1 MSSLECKFCKKN
13 YSSVSSLN
21 YHQKTAKYC
30 LKIQQIS
37 NVEVKKVSF
46 DCEYCNKQFSSKQ
59 RLKVHIENCLDKYK
73 KITQNLKDNIDTNL
87 KKYNL
92 TIVEKDIRIKDLEKI
107 ILDLENKVNVIAVE
121 TEVRIL
127 RERDERST
135 ATVEEIAKQPRI
147 NASITTNNNQKVLIN
162 TPMDMSHQTLN
173 HAIQSGF
180 SGEYLVQGQKG
191 VARFAYDNIL
201 KDEEG
206 KLKYICTDAARQI
219 FQYKNEDG
227 SMQKDVRATKLTKA
241 LLGSELKSTSHKI
254 ACESMRKGGDQE
266 FMNYTD
272 HYQDIREME
281 TDNSDFSKELC
292 TLVV

>member
-1 MSSLECKFCKKN
+1 MSYECKFCKKK
-13 YSSVSSLN
+13 YVSKGNLKT
-21 YHQKTAKYC
+21 HQKTAKYC
-30 LKIQQIS
+30 LEIQKTFENTIINEDIVNMS
-37 NVEVKKVSF
+37 YICN
-46 DCEYCNKQFSSKQ
+46 YCNKSFTSKQ
-59 RLKVHIENCLDKYK
+59 RYNSHLDICVSKFKTIINNLEN
-73 KITQNLKDNIDTNL
+73 KISDQ
-87 KKYNL
+87 
-92 TIVEKDIRIKDLEKI
+92 EKI
-107 ILDLENKVNVIAVE
+107 ILDLNNKVNVIAVE

-127 RERDERST
+127 REQNERSA

-147 NASITTNNNQKVLIN
+147 NASTTTNNNQKVLIN
-162 TPMDMSHQTLN
+162 TPMDMSQQTLN
-173 HAIQSGF
+173 QAIQAGF
-180 SGEYLVQGQKG
+180 SGEYLIQGQKG

-272 HYQDIREME
+272 HYQEIREME

>member
-1 MSSLECKFCKKN
+1 MSFECEFCKKF
-13 YSSVSSLN
+13 YASKQSLKN
-21 YHQKTAKYC
+21 HQKTAKSCLNIQNELSKTDQSIIVSTISYDCKYC
-30 LKIQQIS
+30 EKT
-37 NVEVKKVSF
+37 
-46 DCEYCNKQFSSKQ
+46 FSSKK
-59 RLKVHIENCLDKYK
+59 RLITHQNTCYDMFKSITNDKDKHIEMLQQIINELEEEIVK
-73 KITQNLKDNIDTNL
+73 LK
-87 KKYNL
+87 
-92 TIVEKDIRIKDLEKI
+92 
-107 ILDLENKVNVIAVE
+107 ENNRLIAVE

-127 RERDERST
+127 REQNERTTS
-135 ATVEEIAKQPRI
+135 TVEEIAKQPRI
-147 NASITTNNNQKVLIN
+147 NASTTTNNNQKVLIN
-162 TPMDMSHQTLN
+162 TPMDMSYQTLN
-173 HAIQSGF
+173 EAIQSSF

-266 FMNYTD
+266 FMKYTD
-272 HYQDIREME
+272 HYQEIREME